1 LEEDRLCALVM
12 IGVRP
17 NGNKELLA
25 VEDGYRESAERWKAL
40 LRDLKRRGLAA
51 PALAVGD
58 GALGFWAALRE
69 VWPATREQACWCH
82 QLGNVLDQLPQRLQP
97 RAKRALHEM
106 MYAESRSDC
115 EAASS
120 RFQAEYEAKYPKAVQ
135 SLVTNW
141 ERLMVPCCSLAPL
154 QGRPIR
160 SRQI

>member
-1 LEEDRLCALVM
+1 
-12 IGVRP
+12 
-17 NGNKELLA
+17 
-25 VEDGYRESAERWKAL
+25 
-40 LRDLKRRGLAA
+40 
-51 PALAVGD
+51 
-58 GALGFWAALRE
+58 
-69 VWPATREQACWCH
+69 
-82 QLGNVLDQLPQRLQP
+82 
-97 RAKRALHEM
+97 M